1 MNKWNER
8 VMLWRVVCVHPN
20 SPDATGWKCL
30 IKRGGK
36 SYMSL
41 FWGNF
46 WKRFRVFIMHAWV
59 WLWKKKKVLMGS
71 KSKNVLFCI
80 ILISFF
86 SLQYSHSRLSLFMK
100 ICFTDKWGQVGH
112 NDASMHHFC
121 WRCYIVHV
129 SRSKIIYS
137 RKHKIHIV
145 EMVPLVWPVL
155 NSFLFFLKSN
165 KALSDLQ
172 IPLFLILATSNQNNK
187 NLTQKNKCV
196 I

>member
-8 VMLWRVVCVHPN
+8 VMLWRVVCVQPN
-20 SPDATGWKCL
+20 SPDATSWKCL
-30 IKRGGK
+30 IKRGESLTWVFFEATFGK
-36 SYMSL
+36 GFVCSL
-41 FWGNF
+41 CMRECDSG
-46 WKRFRVFIMHAWV
+46 
-59 WLWKKKKVLMGS
+59 KKKVLMGS

-86 SLQYSHSRLSLFMK
+86 SLQYSHSRLSLFMT

-129 SRSKIIYS
+129 SRSKIIYT

>member
-1 MNKWNER
+1 MKWTCDALARCMCAPEQS
-8 VMLWRVVCVHPN
+8 WRNGLKVFDKTGGKVLHESFLRQLLEKVSCVHYACV
-20 SPDATGWKCL
+20 SVTL
-30 IKRGGK
+30 E
-36 SYMSL
+36 
-41 FWGNF
+41 
-46 WKRFRVFIMHAWV
+46 
-59 WLWKKKKVLMGS
+59 KKKVLMGS

-86 SLQYSHSRLSLFMK
+86 SLQYSHSRLSLFMT

-121 WRCYIVHV
+121 WRCFIVHV